1 MLLTDNIHSSQV
13 LAAHGAAHD
22 ACVVSGCAVWWLMG
36 QELRT
41 EANNGADVCR
51 HAAEHQDLARQRS
64 HEDQRA
70 KRLYSITSM

>member
-1 MLLTDNIHSSQV
+1 
-13 LAAHGAAHD
+13 
-22 ACVVSGCAVWWLMG
+22 MG
-36 QELRT
+36 LELCT
-41 EANNGADVCR
+41 EADDGANVCR